1 MGIIRKLVTISA
13 MGFRFT
19 RWIFLTTV
27 VCGLALLTSTCG
39 EFTQT
44 KPNTTAPITE
54 VVPVQDT
61 TLGTGDVFDVRVFN
75 EKELSST
82 YRVASDGTIDFPLI
96 GQISVVGLT
105 PNEVR
110 ALIETRLK
118 EGDFLK
124 QPQVSILVKEYSS
137 KKVSVF
143 GQVNKPGTFPWQ
155 DGMGVVQAISLAG
168 GFTPMAKTENTM
180 VTRISNGEK
189 QNFVLPVEEIGEGK
203 RPDFILNPGDIVFV
217 PERIF

>member
-1 MGIIRKLVTISA
+1 MKSRVIRSCRFWA
-13 MGFRFT
+13 AGFGF
-19 RWIFLTTV
+19 
-27 VCGLALLTSTCG
+27 ALLFCACGQLGQTSSATSS
-39 EFTQT
+39 
-44 KPNTTAPITE
+44 PSPAM
-54 VVPVQDT
+54 VPVQDT
-61 TLGTGDVFDVRVFN
+61 TLGSGDVFDVRVFN
-75 EKELSST
+75 EKELSAT

-96 GQISVVGLT
+96 GQITVGGLT

-110 ALIETRLK
+110 ALIETMLK

-180 VTRISNGEK
+180 VSRIVDGEK

-203 RPDFILNPGDIVFV
+203 RPDFILSPGDIIFV
-217 PERIF
+217 PERVF